1 MTENTGKFDLFAEKG
16 QLLEQAVAV
25 ARHEGA
31 PGISREEP
39 QPNSLADTTEE
50 DSKHLEPNRGLSP
63 FFGFPERASK
73 AQRNNYGFYCP
84 SHRELVDYPYSRCE
98 CEYLVGIFGGSVAAG
113 FCRDTASWLENELSQ
128 RLFENK
134 RDVRILNFSM
144 GALKQPGQLFYLNY
158 FLSLGQEF
166 DIIVNLDGYND
177 TVGAIFNLT
186 GGIHPA
192 MPLGELINSFHSLV
206 SIPQLDAVQL
216 SYFLKIVKLQEWL
229 KCVEKWPLNGIG
241 LKSILSSKLNRERRN
256 PPESSNREYLME
268 LPRVDPIH
276 YGHSDEIQRALLRR
290 EISDIWFR
298 ASYSMQALAE
308 AHKAHYMHILQPNH
322 QFLNKALTRE
332 ERRLLEEDGNPHAQ
346 IIIQEIYPEL
356 LEIGKRLPEKVF
368 CPMTDVFDSVE
379 STILA
384 DGRCHFNKTG
394 HGLIAE
400 RLCGYIENLV

>member
-134 RDVRILNFSM
+134 R
-144 GALKQPGQLFYLNY
+144 
-158 FLSLGQEF
+158 
-166 DIIVNLDGYND
+166 
-177 TVGAIFNLT
+177 
-186 GGIHPA
+186 
-192 MPLGELINSFHSLV
+192 
-206 SIPQLDAVQL
+206 
-216 SYFLKIVKLQEWL
+216 
-229 KCVEKWPLNGIG
+229 
-241 LKSILSSKLNRERRN
+241 
-256 PPESSNREYLME
+256 
-268 LPRVDPIH
+268 
-276 YGHSDEIQRALLRR
+276 
-290 EISDIWFR
+290 
-298 ASYSMQALAE
+298 
-308 AHKAHYMHILQPNH
+308 
-322 QFLNKALTRE
+322 
-332 ERRLLEEDGNPHAQ
+332 
-346 IIIQEIYPEL
+346 
-356 LEIGKRLPEKVF
+356 
-368 CPMTDVFDSVE
+368 
-379 STILA
+379 
-384 DGRCHFNKTG
+384 
-394 HGLIAE
+394 
-400 RLCGYIENLV
+400 